1 MVSSVSIIES
11 SSQTLQFSESN
22 RLLFADSLSS
32 LTTIYSMTNHFR
44 AKINLVKEVENLE
57 KEETRKQRRK
67 DLQLLLQEL
76 EEKDTEGKAR
86 VLMLLPNFLQLL
98 RILDVDSNCSSWRE
112 SMTGYSWKRSS

>member
-67 DLQLLLQEL
+67 DLQLPLQEL